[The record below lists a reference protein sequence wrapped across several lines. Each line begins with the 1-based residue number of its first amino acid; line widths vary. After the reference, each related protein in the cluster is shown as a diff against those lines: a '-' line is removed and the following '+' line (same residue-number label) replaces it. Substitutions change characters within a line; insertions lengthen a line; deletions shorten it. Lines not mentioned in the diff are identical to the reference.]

1 MPPPHGCAPVP
12 AGYCGVW
19 RRTLLLT
26 AEHGVAVADT
36 TTEVRWLQTASCF
49 GDVRVPRDAPPS
61 AGEEAHAHAHAPLE
75 ERDAGALRALT
86 TRLGF
91 AGHTDVRGDICQW
104 HREARWRASL
114 PRGHARP
121 RASLCARAGC
131 ARRR

>member
-1 MPPPHGCAPVP
+1 MAPPHGCAPVP
-12 AGYCGVW
+12 DGYCGVW

-26 AEHGVAVADT
+26 AEHGAAVADT

-49 GDVRVPRDAPPS
+49 GDVRVPRDAPS

-104 HREARWRASL
+104 HREARSRALAEGSRPPW
-114 PRGHARP
+114 PRF
-121 RASLCARAGC
+121 ARAGC